1 MKKLVIFLLIFI
13 SCSENSKP
21 DNLMSENQMVDFLFD
36 INIINSSRAFR
47 NISDLNYY
55 NIKDTFLYKLH
66 NIDSLQ
72 FVNSNKYYSC
82 YNFSH
87 LCFVTKIRGWRF
99 RSRCFTRQFH
109 VSKISR
115 EFLNK
120 IYFNNCCFIYYL

>member
-1 MKKLVIFLLIFI
+1 MKKVVIFLLIFI

-72 FVNSNKYYSC
+72 FVNSNKYYSSKPKK
-82 YNFSH
+82 Y
-87 LCFVTKIRGWRF
+87 LKGTKMSFAGLKKESDIAN
-99 RSRCFTRQFH
+99 
-109 VSKISR
+109 VIA
-115 EFLNK
+115 
-120 IYFNNCCFIYYL
+120 YLKLAK